1 MSDNKETTSKIK
13 MKKILSITKIYV
25 GRRVFE
31 ELKFLM
37 IPITKIIIKAL
48 VVFEAGYRG
57 RQVGQESL
65 RFFLELHN
73 FSKVINLSRFVW
85 STLDHCRNVV
95 QFHPDLIIIQ
105 FVSSVPRSILNQE
118 NQHQR

>member
-1 MSDNKETTSKIK
+1 
-13 MKKILSITKIYV
+13 
-25 GRRVFE
+25 
-31 ELKFLM
+31 M
-37 IPITKIIIKAL
+37 IPITKNNHKAL

-57 RQVGQESL
+57 SAGWPRAPEI
-65 RFFLELHN
+65 FLELHN
-73 FSKVINLSRFVW
+73 FSKAINLSRFVW

-118 NQHQR
+118 NRHQR